1 MSSSTRVTGARKHL
15 AGVLGVLFIL
25 ALWQAA
31 AWVLPDFL
39 MPGVPTVAQRLVE
52 DLGQASFH

>member
-1 MSSSTRVTGARKHL
+1 M
-15 AGVLGVLFIL
+15 LGVLFIL

-39 MPGVPTVAQRLVE
+39 MPGVPTVAQRL
-52 DLGQASFH
+52 